1 MDLSL
6 SYVYAYTHA
15 PQTEA
20 SVSSHQLF
28 STVATGGGGDPT
40 VCDSLGDLAVKTL
53 SEMVLNEQ
61 PAQDHRWGETRGW
74 NNYIHFV

>member
-28 STVATGGGGDPT
+28 STGGGGGGGGDPT

-74 NNYIHFV
+74 TKN